1 MGYYATL
8 DFSSVKIPL
17 SAEKDA
23 LEAVY
28 RLDKA
33 AHHLKQGG
41 SYGGGQPERKW
52 FSWMPEDLRTLTTLE
67 DLLQTLG
74 FRTHE
79 SDGAI
84 HVDGYD
90 SKVGQEDLFF
100 FALAPFIESNYNKEF
115 AAMANEPA
123 SMEWTGEDGSKWRW
137 TFEDG
142 KMIVWEANINWTGP
156 FTAQYDWQ
164 DQVRGVATA

>member
-8 DFSSVKIPL
+8 DYSSVKIPL

-28 RLDKA
+28 RLDTA

-41 SYGGGQPERKW
+41 SYGGGRDGAKW

-100 FALAPFIESNYNKEF
+100 FALAPFIEPNHSKDF
-115 AAMANEPA
+115 LAMANEPA
-123 SMEWTGEDGSKWRW
+123 SMEWTGEDGSKWKW
-137 TFEDG
+137 TFQDG
-142 KMIVWEANINWTGP
+142 GMTVWEASINWTGP
-156 FTAQYDWQ
+156 FAAHYDWEAE
-164 DQVRGVATA
+164 VRGAATA

>member
-8 DFSSVKIPL
+8 DFSSVRIPL
-17 SAEKDA
+17 AKEKEA

-28 RLDKA
+28 RLDTA

-41 SYGGGQPERKW
+41 SFGGPDGEKKW
-52 FSWMPEDLRTLTTLE
+52 FSWMPEDLRQITTLE

-74 FRTHE
+74 FTTHE
-79 SDGAI
+79 SNGYI
-84 HVDGYD
+84 CVDRYD

-100 FALAPFIESNYNKEF
+100 FALAPFIESSYGDQISSL
-115 AAMANEPA
+115 ASEPA

-137 TFEDG
+137 TFQDG
-142 KMIVWEANINWTGP
+142 NMIVWEANIQWTGP

>member
-33 AHHLKQGG
+33 AHHLKLGG
-41 SYGGGQPERKW
+41 SYGGERDGVKW

-90 SKVGQEDLFF
+90 SKVGQEELFF
-100 FALAPFIESNYNKEF
+100 FALAPFIEPNHSKDF
-115 AAMANEPA
+115 LAMANEPA

-137 TFEDG
+137 TFQDG
-142 KMIVWEANINWTGP
+142 EMIVWEASINWTGP
-156 FTAQYDWQ
+156 FTARYDWQ
-164 DQVRGVATA
+164 AEVRGTATA

>member
-8 DFSSVKIPL
+8 DYSSVKIPL

-41 SYGGGQPERKW
+41 SHGPNRPDVKW

-100 FALAPFIESNYNKEF
+100 FALAPFIESNYSKEF

-123 SMEWTGEDGSKWRW
+123 SMEWTGEDGSKWKW

-142 KMIVWEANINWTGP
+142 GMTVWEASINWTGP
-156 FTAQYDWQ
+156 FAAHYDWEAE
-164 DQVRGVATA
+164 VRGAATA

>member
-41 SYGGGQPERKW
+41 SYGPGKPETKW

-100 FALAPFIESNYNKEF
+100 FALAPFIESNHSKEF

-123 SMEWTGEDGSKWRW
+123 SMEWTGEDGSKWKW

-156 FTAQYDWQ
+156 FIAQYDWQ

>member
-8 DFSSVKIPL
+8 DYSSVKIPL

-41 SYGGGQPERKW
+41 SYGGGKPETKW

-100 FALAPFIESNYNKEF
+100 FALAPFIKSNH
-115 AAMANEPA
+115 NEDFLSLPP
-123 SMEWTGEDGSKWRW
+123 SMEWTGEDGSKWKW

-142 KMIVWEANINWTGP
+142 NMIVWEANINWTGP
-156 FTAQYDWQ
+156 FIAQYDWQ